1 MKIYKFGGASVK
13 DAQSVK
19 NVAEVLKSTGFD
31 NTFMVLSAMG
41 KTTNALEEVVEKYMQ
56 NEDFVKKIEEIE
68 QNHIQIA
75 KDLFENIQ
83 SIQTEIKSFF
93 ADLTDFLKRNKSPNY
108 NYIYDQV
115 VCCGELISTKIVS
128 AYLNSIGIN
137 NQWLDVREF
146 IKTDNS
152 YREGKID
159 WKHTEKNCQKLEKN
173 TFYITQGFLGSNDN
187 GFTVTLGRE
196 GSDYTAAIF
205 AYCLNAENMTIWK
218 DVPGVLNADPR
229 YFDKTQLLHHISY
242 EEAIELA
249 YYGAS
254 VIHPK
259 TMQPLQN
266 KEIPFFVKSFINPIA
281 DGTSIKNGEPLLP
294 YVPCFIVKKN
304 QILLS
309 LSTKDFSFIA
319 EENLSQIFMLLSNYG
334 IKVNLMQVSAI
345 SLSLVLEDKFNNI
358 QSLLNDFEST
368 YSIQITQNTSL
379 FTVRHFN
386 EQAKSEII
394 QNKTIL
400 LEQIVKETL
409 QIVVE
414 E

>member
-13 DAQSVK
+13 DAESVK
-19 NVAEVLKSTGFD
+19 NVAEVLKKAGYE

-56 NEDFVKKIEEIE
+56 KQNFEEKIAEIQQAHIKIAEGLFVDVAPIT
-68 QNHIQIA
+68 
-75 KDLFENIQ
+75 
-83 SIQTEIKSFF
+83 SEIKSFF
-93 ADLTDFLKRNKSPNY
+93 AELVDFLKRNKSPNY

-115 VCCGELISTKIVS
+115 VCCGELISTKIVG
-128 AYLNSIGIN
+128 AYLNSIQIN

-146 IKTDNS
+146 IKTDSS
-152 YREGKID
+152 YREGKVN
-159 WKHTEKNCQKLEKN
+159 WNETEKNIAQLEKN
-173 TFYITQGFLGSNDN
+173 TFYITQGFLGSDEN

-205 AYCLNAENMTIWK
+205 AYCLHAESMTIWK

-229 YFDKTQLLHHISY
+229 YFSETQLLHHISY

-259 TMQPLQN
+259 TMQPLQRKN
-266 KEIPFFVKSFINPIA
+266 IPFFVKSFLHPMEA
-281 DGTSIKNGEPLLP
+281 GTSVKNGEPLQPL
-294 YVPCFIVKKN
+294 VPCFIVKKN
-304 QILLS
+304 QLLLS

-319 EENLSQIFMLLSNYG
+319 EENLSQIFKLLANFG

-345 SLSLVLEDKFNNI
+345 SLSLVLEDKFKNI
-358 QSLLNDFEST
+358 NHLLSEIESIYFTQLTEST
-368 YSIQITQNTSL
+368 SL
-379 FTVRHFN
+379 YTVRHFN
-386 EQAKSEII
+386 QKAKEEIEK
-394 QNKTIL
+394 NKSIL
-400 LEQIVKETL
+400 LEQTVKETL
-409 QIVVE
+409 QLVVKE
-414 E
+414 